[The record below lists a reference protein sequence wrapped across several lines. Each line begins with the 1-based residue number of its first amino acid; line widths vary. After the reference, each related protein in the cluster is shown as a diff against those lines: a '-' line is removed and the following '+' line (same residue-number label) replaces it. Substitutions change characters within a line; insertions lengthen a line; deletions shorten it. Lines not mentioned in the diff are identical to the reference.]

1 MMEVS
6 SAEGAFASIRACGC
20 SFPASACGHTAP
32 PCAQTPAMGLGPI
45 LTQSDLMFANG
56 MANTLFLNKV
66 TV

>member
-1 MMEVS
+1 
-6 SAEGAFASIRACGC
+6 
-20 SFPASACGHTAP
+20 
-32 PCAQTPAMGLGPI
+32 MGLGPI